1 MFSTPNIYLNGELKY
16 GVHKKLFKLRKT
28 HDGNYLW
35 ELVRKY
41 KLLSTYLVV
50 LCQFAIPKDLEE
62 L

>member
-1 MFSTPNIYLNGELKY
+1 MPNIYLSGELKY
-16 GVHKKLFKLRKT
+16 GVHKKLFELRKT
-28 HDGNYLW
+28 RNGNYLW

-50 LCQFAIPKDLEE
+50 LCQFVIPKDLEE